1 MRIKAPTLVLIILTL
16 LGCSLFSDINMAG
29 TPEPSL
35 GTYPADITVT
45 VQPPAS
51 ITTTTP
57 FAAPSATQ
65 SAAEGCL
72 PVTSQLSANSP
83 SGGYLLVGDQ
93 VQHSDFLMDMKSFE
107 RIPLSSA
114 QEKWQW
120 ITRITP
126 NGKQLAYNTKESL
139 VVTQAD
145 GTEIMSMPYD
155 WKTQRFRWLNN
166 QELLIYNRLENDMRV
181 PTLLLNPSTG
191 EKKKLSRDFPAIFW
205 DASIWTSWAF
215 SYDSELFRYDPTLKY
230 VIYPLDPQSGETG
243 FAVTDVARHQ
253 IVTRLPFQ
261 DMTSLPVWSPDGQSF
276 VFASHP
282 PGDLDITDTII
293 SDVLL
298 GSPDGEITTL
308 VKMSDY
314 FNAGIILPKNFYWSP
329 DGHYV
334 LFTSDFENKP
344 GTPGWMVI
352 NIETKET
359 LSLCTEGASGYGSV
373 AWAPDSRHFA
383 VASEVQSPMFL
394 VDLIEKKAVQINN
407 MVPIGWLAK

>member
-1 MRIKAPTLVLIILTL
+1 MRSKLSMLALAFLVLFECRLSSVIHPTDVPNP
-16 LGCSLFSDINMAG
+16 GSNANSPV
-29 TPEPSL
+29 T
-35 GTYPADITVT
+35 TKTVT
-45 VQPPAS
+45 SSTSSTETVFGAS
-51 ITTTTP
+51 IT
-57 FAAPSATQ
+57 ATQ
-65 SAAEGCL
+65 LGSESCL
-72 PVTSQLSANSP
+72 PIDTQLHANSTFND
-83 SGGYLLVGDQ
+83 YLLIGDQ
-93 VQHSDFLMDMKSFE
+93 AKHNQYYMLELKSFKKF
-107 RIPLSSA
+107 PLSSS
-114 QEKWQW
+114 QEKWEG
-120 ITRITP
+120 IIETTP
-126 NGKQLAYNTKESL
+126 DGKFLTYDTKESL

-276 VFASHP
+276 VFASRP
-282 PGDLDITDTII
+282 PGDLETDTVI

-314 FNAGIILPKNFYWSP
+314 FNAGIILPDNFYWSP
-329 DGHYV
+329 DSRYI
-334 LFTSDFENKP
+334 LFTSNLH
-344 GTPGWMVI
+344 GRGWMVVDVESREVI
-352 NIETKET
+352 T
-359 LSLCTEGASGYGSV
+359 LCTEGASGYGSV

-407 MVPIGWLAK
+407 MIPIGWLAK